1 MKGLIIVVGLCIV
14 TATLAAQDTEPKK
27 MEEINFLEEII
38 VTASRTDAKKAMMT
52 NQVTIVGAEKIRQAI
67 TVSDSMSGVLES
79 TVPGYSGSTS
89 SQTLRGISLRGG
101 NPLILVDGIPQYVS
115 MFDSNKESNPIDMDF
130 VSKVE
135 VIHGATAL
143 QGIGGTGGVI
153 NLITKSPS
161 ATDGFS
167 QDVTIRTSFH
177 ESFKGDSLSKKIAYT
192 AGLNS
197 GDFNLMLGLSRNDR
211 GMSYDDNGD
220 VVGLVRYS
228 GSIGDTET
236 DNLLLKGNY
245 TSGTHSLTLMHSAL
259 TMEGKKG
266 WGPVAGCHPNRCD
279 LADVKLQSAER
290 GWDNQVHALPQA
302 NDNRATSL
310 DYVNTDVFSWK
321 LVAQYY
327 QSDFDYRFGG
337 IKSGFYDDDYDNPLP
352 IVAQTAVE
360 SKKDGFRF
368 TLSRTFID
376 SVDITLGYD
385 SASEETTQIIPQ
397 NGMAI
402 IPPTE
407 LVQSAPFVYANWEI
421 TDQLTLNAGIR
432 RVDSE
437 VSMPS
442 FTPIPYYFS
451 RGSGPVTGG
460 STDSTD
466 TVSNFGAMFNITDKL
481 SVYASL
487 TEGFELAEVGRVV
500 RANGISQGITLSND
514 YLAISPNIH
523 ENMEVGIRYNDGVTS
538 LEVIAFE
545 QDAPF
550 GNSYVADEEG
560 LLTIDRLA
568 TRRNGYNVIFKRTL
582 SDDIDLG
589 ISYSHVDARSDT
601 NADGT
606 YDTDLIALSAGAPDQ
621 LKLHLDF
628 ALNNWDGRLSWIN
641 YSSKSF
647 EKTAYSFDG
656 YDIANLSLSR
666 EFNNDS
672 SVSIGVHNLLN
683 KSYID
688 LYSQISRNNNWYVA
702 GAGRTMSL
710 SYNKRF

>member
-1 MKGLIIVVGLCIV
+1 VKGLIMVVALCSV
-14 TATLAAQDTEPKK
+14 TATLAAQDTE
-27 MEEINFLEEII
+27 LEEVEEVI
-38 VTASRTDAKKAMMT
+38 VTASRTDARKAMMT

-143 QGIGGTGGVI
+143 QGIGGTGGVL
-153 NLITKSPS
+153 NLVTKSPS

-167 QDVTIRTSFH
+167 QDITIRTSFH

-337 IKSGFYDDDYDNPLP
+337 TKSGFYDDDYDNPLP

-421 TDQLTLNAGIR
+421 TNQLTLNAGIR
-432 RVDSE
+432 RVNSE

-442 FTPIPYYFS
+442 FTPIPYYFL

-460 STDSTD
+460 STDSSD
-466 TVSNFGAMFNITDKL
+466 TVTNFGAMFDITDNL

-523 ENMEVGIRYNDGVTS
+523 KNMEVGIRYNDGVTS
-538 LEVIAFE
+538 LEAIVFE

-568 TRRNGYNVIFKRTL
+568 TRRNGYNVIFNRTL
-582 SDDIDLG
+582 SDYIDFG
-589 ISYSHVDARSDT
+589 VSYSHVDARSDT

-628 ALNNWDGRLSWIN
+628 ALNNWNGRFSWIN

-666 EFNNDS
+666 EFSNDS
-672 SVSIGVHNLLN
+672 TVGVGVHNLFN
-683 KSYID
+683 QSYID

-702 GAGRTMSL
+702 GAGRSISL
-710 SYNKRF
+710 SYNKPF

>member
-1 MKGLIIVVGLCIV
+1 MKNIIIVVALLSS
-14 TATLAAQDTEPKK
+14 TATLSAEDTKPKS
-27 MEEINFLEEII
+27 MQEII
-38 VTASRTDAKKAMMT
+38 VTASRTDATKALMT
-52 NQVTIVGAEKIRQAI
+52 NQVTIVGAEEIRQAI
-67 TVSDSMSGVLES
+67 TLSDSMSGVLES

-115 MFDSNKESNPIDMDF
+115 MFDSNKEANPIDMDF

-153 NLITKSPS
+153 NLVTKSPS
-161 ATDGFS
+161 STKGFS
-167 QDVTIRTSFH
+167 QDITIRTSFH
-177 ESFKGDSLSKKIAYT
+177 EDFKTDSLSKKIAYT
-192 AGLNS
+192 AGFNN
-197 GDFNLMLGLSRNDR
+197 GDLNLMLGVSRNDR

-228 GSIGDTET
+228 GSIGDTES

-279 LADVKLQSAER
+279 PADVTLQSAER
-290 GWDNQVHALPQA
+290 GWDNQVHALPQE
-302 NDNRATSL
+302 NDNQATSL
-310 DYVNTDVFSWK
+310 DYVNKDVFSWK

-337 IKSGFYDDDYDNPLP
+337 TKSGFYDDDYDNPMP

-407 LVQSAPFVYANWEI
+407 LVQSAPFVYANWQI

-487 TEGFELAEVGRVV
+487 TEGFELAEVGRVI
-500 RANGISQGITLSND
+500 RANGVPEGVTLSND

-523 ENMEVGIRYNDGVTS
+523 ENMEVGIRYDDGVNS
-538 LEVIAFE
+538 LEVIVFE

-560 LLTIDRLA
+560 LLTIDRLP
-568 TRRNGYNVIFKRTL
+568 TRRDGYNLMYKRVL
-582 SDDIDLG
+582 SDGIDLG
-589 ISYSHVDARSDT
+589 ISYSHVDAKSDT
-601 NADGT
+601 DADGT
-606 YDTDLIALSAGAPDQ
+606 YDTDLIALSAGAPNQ

-628 ALNNWDGRLSWIN
+628 AINNWNGRFSWIN
-641 YSSKSF
+641 YSSKGF
-647 EKTAYSFDG
+647 KNTEYSFDG
-656 YDIANLSLSR
+656 YDIANLSVTR
-666 EFNNDS
+666 EFSNDS
-672 SVSIGVHNLLN
+672 VIGIAAHNLFD

-702 GAGRTMSL
+702 GAGRTISL
-710 SYNKRF
+710 SYNKLF

>member
-1 MKGLIIVVGLCIV
+1 MKGLIIVVGLCSV

-27 MEEINFLEEII
+27 MEEII

-143 QGIGGTGGVI
+143 QGIGGTGGVL
-153 NLITKSPS
+153 NLVTKSPS

-167 QDVTIRTSFH
+167 QDITIRTSFH

-290 GWDNQVHALPQA
+290 GWDNQVHALPQE
-302 NDNRATSL
+302 NDNQATSL
-310 DYVNTDVFSWK
+310 DYVNKDVFSWK

-337 IKSGFYDDDYDNPLP
+337 TNSSFYSDDYDNPMS

-641 YSSKSF
+641 YSSKVF
-647 EKTAYSFDG
+647 KNTEYSFDG

-672 SVSIGVHNLLN
+672 SVGIGVHNFLN

>member
-1 MKGLIIVVGLCIV
+1 MKGLIIVVALCSV

-27 MEEINFLEEII
+27 MEEII

-143 QGIGGTGGVI
+143 QGIGGTGGVL
-153 NLITKSPS
+153 NLVTKSPS

-167 QDVTIRTSFH
+167 QDITIRTSFH

-211 GMSYDDNGD
+211 GMSYDHNGD

-279 LADVKLQSAER
+279 PADVKLQSAAR
-290 GWDNQVHALPQA
+290 GWDNQVHALPQE
-302 NDNRATSL
+302 NDNQATSL
-310 DYVNTDVFSWK
+310 DYVNTDIFSWK

-337 IKSGFYDDDYDNPLP
+337 TKSGFYDDDYDNPMP

-376 SVDITLGYD
+376 SVNITLGYD

-407 LVQSAPFVYANWEI
+407 LVQSAPFVYANWQI

-487 TEGFELAEVGRVV
+487 TEGFELAEVGRVI
-500 RANGISQGITLSND
+500 RANGVPEGVTLSND

-523 ENMEVGIRYNDGVTS
+523 ENMEVGIRYDDGVNS
-538 LEVIAFE
+538 LEVIVFE

-560 LLTIDRLA
+560 LLTIDRLP
-568 TRRNGYNVIFKRTL
+568 TRRDGYNLMYKRVL
-582 SDDIDLG
+582 SDGIDLG
-589 ISYSHVDARSDT
+589 ISYSHVDAKSDT
-601 NADGT
+601 DADGT
-606 YDTDLIALSAGAPDQ
+606 YDTDLIALSAGAPNQ

-628 ALNNWDGRLSWIN
+628 AINNWNGRFSWIN
-641 YSSKSF
+641 YSSKGF
-647 EKTAYSFDG
+647 KNTEYSFDG
-656 YDIANLSLSR
+656 YDIANLSVTR
-666 EFNNDS
+666 EFSNDS
-672 SVSIGVHNLLN
+672 VIGIAAHNLFD

-702 GAGRTMSL
+702 GAGRTISL
-710 SYNKRF
+710 SYNKLF